1 MQSKPLQSD
10 GASRISGEG
19 TLPKGK
25 LGLKQRLFD
34 EVVKFLAMRSRM
46 PLFWGK

>member
-10 GASRISGEG
+10 AASRISGEG

-34 EVVKFLAMRSRM
+34 CPRQKLTHAR
-46 PLFWGK
+46 